1 MAKAIATYSAMVGSF
16 NNDVAFVVRAFSKF
30 HAEDGCDICQAIG
43 RLRSVLRIA
52 PPQTKD

>member
-1 MAKAIATYSAMVGSF
+1 MTKAIAAYSAMVGSF